1 MRQIWILLGW
11 SSEHGLPIRPI
22 AVLGLDVRDGT
33 ADRHVEWIP
42 REYDNGAT
50 WRERIATT
58 PPQETAA
65 YLLDWAES
73 ATAPAVQVEP
83 QPAPDLAAAVQ
94 QQLDDLL

>member
-11 SSEHGLPIRPI
+11 SSEHGLPTTPI
-22 AVLGLDVRDGT
+22 AVLGQDGN
-33 ADRHVEWIP
+33 DRHIEWIP
-42 REYDNGAT
+42 HEYDST

-65 YLLDWAES
+65 SLRQWTES
-73 ATAPAVQVEP
+73 ATAPAVQVEL

-94 QQLDDLL
+94 RQLDDLL

>member
-11 SSEHGLPIRPI
+11 SSEHGLPIRLI
-22 AVLGLDVRDGT
+22 AVLGLDGT

-42 REYDNGAT
+42 REYDSV

-58 PPQETAA
+58 PPQETSAS
-65 YLLDWAES
+65 LRRWAES

-94 QQLDDLL
+94 RQLDDLL